1 MGQNYPCSTVQIYI
15 HIIDRSSVGSFS
27 HNNYQN
33 QVMLTWKSA
42 CKDLL
47 QDPLRGILDSPF
59 SIFMCHSVSSCY
71 LWYVIELV
79 VGSINE
85 YLYTEHLLLALE
97 QDCHD
102 CTNFSIAYSPH
113 YPCIGYYVG
122 RSQVYTSHIISR
134 LLVLQ
139 YTQKVHDVGI
149 QKSTNLGYKTDS
161 TLTQLPVNR
170 HVQHSA
176 RTA

>member
-1 MGQNYPCSTVQIYI
+1 MGQNYPCSTVQIYM
-15 HIIDRSSVGSFS
+15 HIIDHSSVGAIS

-59 SIFMCHSVSSCY
+59 SIFMCHSDSSCY
-71 LWYVIELV
+71 LWYVVAE
-79 VGSINE
+79 SIKE
-85 YLYTEHLLLALE
+85 YLHTEHLLLALE
-97 QDCHD
+97 QDSHD
-102 CTNFSIAYSPH
+102 CTNFSIAYPPH
-113 YPCIGYYVG
+113 YPCMGYCVG

-139 YTQKVHDVGI
+139 DTQKVHDVGI
-149 QKSTNLGYKTDS
+149 QKSTNLGYKTD
-161 TLTQLPVNR
+161 
-170 HVQHSA
+170 
-176 RTA
+176 